1 MKNLT
6 IRTADN
12 LYWLGRYLQRTEIL
26 VKESLAC
33 YDDVIDRNFK
43 SGKNLFEKLGVEI
56 DYNNSKEFLKIATF
70 GDHFSSI
77 QNAISNARENAI
89 MIRDLIK
96 DEVFAAINDFYNLII
111 TCKQNELSPH
121 FLDDMLYKIDT
132 VWGIMSAALRV
143 EKSALFIQ
151 FGQTVEMI
159 DLKIRLYQNENFSF
173 DLVYYIDHLNLIGKQ
188 LNQNFEY
195 NHSEASDLKT
205 MQSQINSAIC
215 NIINYE
221 N

>member
-1 MKNLT
+1 MRNLT

-26 VKESLAC
+26 VKESLAN
-33 YDDVIDRNFK
+33 YDYVIDRDFK
-43 SGKNLFEKLGVEI
+43 SGKNLFKKLGVDIE
-56 DYNNSKEFLKIATF
+56 YKNSKEFLREATF
-70 GDHFSSI
+70 GDHGSSI
-77 QNAISNARENAI
+77 QNAITNARENAI

-96 DEVFAAINDFYNLII
+96 DEVFASINDFYNLVKS
-111 TCKQNELSPH
+111 CKQTELSPH

-132 VWGIMSAALRV
+132 VWGILSASLRV
-143 EKSALFIQ
+143 EKPSLFVQ

-173 DLVYYIDHLNLIGKQ
+173 DIVYYIEHLNLIGKQ
-188 LNQNFEY
+188 LDAGFEC
-195 NHSEASDLKT
+195 NSVEAHDLKA

-215 NIINYE
+215 DIINYE
-221 N
+221 K